1 MMNSGILSIQNLC
14 CGYPKFQLS
23 EISMDMPKGS
33 FTGIIG
39 PNGSGKTTLFRAI
52 TGTLNIKSGKI
63 LLGDKNLRSL
73 APRMRAQNIA
83 IVSQFID
90 ASDISVEDYVL
101 MGRIPYHSRFS
112 FFESE
117 EDFAIARKYMEMT
130 DTWRFRDQLMSE
142 LSGGEQQLAA
152 IARALTQQPELLL
165 LDEPTSHLDITHQ
178 VHILNVLQQLNME
191 IGLSVLMVIHDL
203 NLASEYCDRLIL
215 INQGKIHIQGIP
227 EDVLTFQN
235 IEDVYKTVVVTQSN
249 PLSGKP
255 AIFLATRKV
264 LKEIQDK
271 FEQRAIISHIRNSN
285 NKML

>member
-1 MMNSGILSIQNLC
+1 MSSNILNIQNLC
-14 CGYPKFQLS
+14 CGYPKFKLS
-23 EISMDMPKGS
+23 DVQFEIPKGS
-33 FTGIIG
+33 FAGIIG

-52 TGTLNIKSGKI
+52 TGTLSIISGKI
-63 LLGDKNLRSL
+63 LLNDKNLRSL
-73 APRMRAQNIA
+73 TPRMRAQNIA

-90 ASDISVEDYVL
+90 AGEISVEDYVL

-117 EDFAIARKYMEMT
+117 EDFRISQKYMEMT
-130 DTWRFRDQLMSE
+130 DTWQFKDRLMSE

-178 VHILNVLQQLNME
+178 VHILNVLQQLNQE
-191 IGLSVLMVIHDL
+191 LGLSVLMVIHDL

-215 INQGKIHIQGIP
+215 VNQGKIHTQGTP
-227 EDVLTFQN
+227 EEVLTFQN
-235 IEDVYKTVVVTQSN
+235 IEDVYQTVVVTQNN

-255 AIFLATRKV
+255 AVFLASQKV
-264 LKEIQDK
+264 LKEIQ
-271 FEQRAIISHIRNSN
+271 ERLAN
-285 NKML
+285 NQ

>member
-1 MMNSGILSIQNLC
+1 MKPDILTIQNLC

-23 EISMDMPKGS
+23 EINIVISKGS
-33 FTGIIG
+33 FSGIIG

-52 TGTLNIKSGKI
+52 TGTLGIKSGQI

-73 APRMRAQNIA
+73 APRLRAQNIA

-90 ASDISVEDYVL
+90 AGDISVEDYVL
-101 MGRIPYHSRFS
+101 MGRIPYHNRFS

-117 EDFAIARKYMEMT
+117 EDFRIAREYMEMT
-130 DTWRFRDQLMSE
+130 DTWRFKDQLMSE

-178 VHILNVLQQLNME
+178 VHILNVLQQLNQEM
-191 IGLSVLMVIHDL
+191 GLSVLMVIHDL

-215 INQGKIHIQGIP
+215 VNRGKIHTQGTP
-227 EDVLTFQN
+227 EEVLTFQH
-235 IEDVYKTVVVTQSN
+235 IEDVYQTVVVTQSN

-255 AIFLATRKV
+255 AVFLATRKV
-264 LKEIQDK
+264 LKEIQEKLADNQEK
-271 FEQRAIISHIRNSN
+271 
-285 NKML
+285 

>member
-1 MMNSGILSIQNLC
+1 MKTDILSIQNLC

-23 EISMDMPKGS
+23 EINILISKGS
-33 FTGIIG
+33 FAGIIG

-52 TGTLNIKSGKI
+52 TGTLGIKSGKI
-63 LLGDKNLRSL
+63 LLGDKNLRAL
-73 APRMRAQNIA
+73 PPRLRAQNIA

-90 ASDISVEDYVL
+90 AGDISVEDYVL

-117 EDFAIARKYMEMT
+117 EDFSIARKYMEMT
-130 DTWRFRDQLMSE
+130 DTWRFKDQLMSE

-178 VHILNVLQQLNME
+178 VHILNVLQQLNQEM
-191 IGLSVLMVIHDL
+191 GLSVLMVIHDL

-215 INQGKIHIQGIP
+215 VDQGKIHVQGTP
-227 EDVLTFQN
+227 EEVLTFQH
-235 IEDVYKTVVVTQSN
+235 IEDVYKTVVVTQNN

-255 AIFLATRKV
+255 AVFLATRKV
-264 LKEIQDK
+264 LKEIQEK
-271 FEQRAIISHIRNSN
+271 SGN
-285 NKML
+285 NL